1 MPYFVYILLCKNG
14 SFYTGITTNVARRF
28 KEHVSGKGGHYTAA
42 YRPIKIMYS
51 QAQPNRSAA
60 LKREAQIKSWKREE
74 KMALW
79 LS

>member
-1 MPYFVYILLCKNG
+1 
-14 SFYTGITTNVARRF
+14 
-28 KEHVSGKGGHYTAA
+28 
-42 YRPIKIMYS
+42 MYS